1 MADTAIKF
9 PVPSIQL
16 EGHKKI
22 KEEVL
27 KQINET
33 TLVENLFGPNNN
45 ITRCDWGPGRFDPS
59 RPWLQTLQFYLNQH
73 LKKWCK
79 VYDYDTFT
87 IHEIWFQQ
95 YAKEG
100 KHSWHVHGCNFTA
113 VYFLDLPEGTPN
125 TQWVDPETGQPSEFD
140 VKEGDIIIFPS
151 WTKHR
156 APTNES
162 ENMKTIISWNMDVD
176 ITEFFEVKND

>member
-1 MADTAIKF
+1 MVHTVIKF
-9 PVPSIQL
+9 PVSSIQL
-16 EGHKKI
+16 EGHKEI
-22 KEEVL
+22 KEKLL

-33 TLVENLFGPNNN
+33 TLVENHLVLTIILHDVTG
-45 ITRCDWGPGRFDPS
+45 DPGLFDPKTMVTNFAVHS
-59 RPWLQTLQFYLNQH
+59 TQH

-113 VYFLDLPEGTPN
+113 VYFLDLPEGTPKYTMGRSRN
-125 TQWVDPETGQPSEFD
+125 RT
-140 VKEGDIIIFPS
+140 
-151 WTKHR
+151 
-156 APTNES
+156 
-162 ENMKTIISWNMDVD
+162 TI
-176 ITEFFEVKND
+176 

>member
-1 MADTAIKF
+1 MADTVIKF

-16 EGHKKI
+16 EGHKEI
-22 KEEVL
+22 KEKLL

-45 ITRCDWGPGRFDPS
+45 ITRCDCGPGRFDP
-59 RPWLQTLQFYLNQH
+59 QTLVTNFAVHSTQH

-87 IHEIWFQQ
+87 ILKIWFQQ

-100 KHSWHVHGCNFTA
+100 KHLA
-113 VYFLDLPEGTPN
+113 
-125 TQWVDPETGQPSEFD
+125 
-140 VKEGDIIIFPS
+140 
-151 WTKHR
+151 R
-156 APTNES
+156 A
-162 ENMKTIISWNMDVD
+162 WL
-176 ITEFFEVKND
+176 